1 MWYII
6 IAIIVIVLLWSFVK
20 RLFEFLLEH
29 WQISIGAIAGFLC
42 GGIGGAIA
50 GVIIFYFVTFF
61 LAWIAKCIR
70 NSNEKK
76 LKNYL
81 KKNCLKLGYVTVE
94 QLSEKVVQFK
104 NMNYNTSFQSLLGE
118 FLNES
123 TKVCYSTSNPA
134 IWSIVRGYLEQRFSY
149 NQDVTSIDVKEI
161 YRDCSNVFMWTRN
174 VSEEILLFNAISDKN
189 NGLFNNYEIQEI
201 TMGETK
207 HLMISS
213 LDKVNILEGENWG

>member
-6 IAIIVIVLLWSFVK
+6 IAIIVIVLLWSFIK

-29 WQISIGAIAGFLC
+29 WQIPIGAIVGFLC

-50 GVIIFYFVTFF
+50 GVIILYLVTFF
-61 LAWIAKCIR
+61 FSWIAKCIR

-76 LKNYL
+76 LKKYL

-104 NMNYNTSFQSLLGE
+104 NMDYNTSFQSLLGE

-123 TKVCYSTSNPA
+123 TNVCYSTSNLA
-134 IWSIVRGYLEQRFSY
+134 IWSIVRGYLEQRFNY
-149 NQDVTSIDVKEI
+149 NQDVTSIDAKEI
-161 YRDCSNVFMWTRN
+161 FRDCSNVFMWTRN
-174 VSEEILLFNAISDKN
+174 VSEEILLSKAISDKN
-189 NGLFNNYEIQEI
+189 NGLFNNYDIQE
-201 TMGETK
+201 TSMGGTK
-207 HLMISS
+207 QLMISS
-213 LDKVNILEGENWG
+213 LDKVIELAGEDWG